1 MLHQNALA
9 ALIDQA
15 DITQAKAAE
24 MIAEETKRPCSVR
37 SVRAWLAD
45 ADKTSAR
52 PCPQWAVNALRD
64 RLKTLGK
71 IA

>member
-1 MLHQNALA
+1 MPNQAAFA

-15 DITQAKAAE
+15 GITQARAADL
-24 MIAEETKRPCSVR
+24 IAEETKRPCSVR

-52 PCPQWAVNALRD
+52 PCPEWAVSALRD
-64 RLKTLGK
+64 RLRALGV
-71 IA
+71 IG